1 MLDRGIIEIYDEY
14 THAPLDRRIFLG
26 RLARLTGS
34 AAAAAAMLPMLES
47 GGVRAAQV
55 AADDARLETARVT
68 YGGEAGEVK
77 AYSARL
83 REKTRLP
90 GVIVIHEN
98 RGLNAHIEDVARR
111 LALEGFLTLAPD
123 LLSPLGGTPAD
134 ADAAREMIGKLDA
147 AATLRSLQAAIP
159 YLARH
164 PQGNGKVGAVGFC
177 WGGGMVGALAVNAPD
192 LGAGVVYYGRQPKA
206 EDVPRIKAPL
216 LLHYAGLD
224 TRINEGVAAF
234 EAALKQA
241 GTTYTL
247 HMYEGAD
254 HAFNNDTSTAR
265 YNAEAATLAW
275 TRTVEFF
282 RQHLKG

>member
-1 MLDRGIIEIYDEY
+1 M
-14 THAPLDRRIFLG
+14 
-26 RLARLTGS
+26 
-34 AAAAAAMLPMLES
+34 
-47 GGVRAAQV
+47 
-55 AADDARLETARVT
+55 T
-68 YGGEAGEVK
+68 YPGEAGETK

-83 REKTRLP
+83 KEKSRLP

-111 LALEGFLTLAPD
+111 MALAGFLALAPD
-123 LLSPLGGTPAD
+123 LLSPLGGTPRGRGRR
-134 ADAAREMIGKLDA
+134 ARDDRQTRRG
-147 AATLRSLQAAIP
+147 ATVKNLQAAIS

-224 TRINEGVAAF
+224 TRINEGVAPF

-241 GTTYTL
+241 GRTYTL
-247 HMYEGAD
+247 HMYEGAE

-265 YNAEAATLAW
+265 YKPEAATLAW

-282 RQHLKG
+282 RQHLKA